1 MADKCLFLQSRFVFS
16 PRILFTY
23 YYPITWT
30 FSQASCFRCYI
41 FPLATNYLQINY
53 SSMIKF
59 QPLIS
64 QLRVFTIRIRDGIG
78 SEMDWRWLYPCGRSK
93 SKNPNPN
100 LKSDPNPN
108 IIFILFVMSLSDQN
122 PPNPYPI
129 CIRPD

>member
-100 LKSDPNPN
+100 LIQIRTLCSFYLSCPRPIRIRQTYIPFVSDP
-108 IIFILFVMSLSDQN
+108 IK
-122 PPNPYPI
+122 
-129 CIRPD
+129 